1 MNAFNRIVLLI
12 IALLMVVI
20 PVLLI
25 LVALGVIS
33 AGLIDQYTGY
43 QSGLQAL
50 GGLSASAFGSTA
62 RIILA
67 VVGAILALLALLLLL
82 RELTFGK
89 RVSRSTVMD
98 DTPGRETVITASAVK
113 ALSEGAAREAGAE
126 SPSVSLATEGSSDD
140 RRRRTPWR
148 ATCGCPRRGTTP
160 RSRRAP
166 GTTSAGRWRTRAC
179 PLATSKSRCK
189 APPLRKEGR
198 IWLPGPTSSGAL

>member
-12 IALLMVVI
+12 VALLMVVI

-50 GGLSASAFGSTA
+50 GGLSASAIGSTA

-89 RVSRSTVMD
+89 RVSRSTKIE

-126 SPSVSLATEGSSDD
+126 SPSVSLASEGSSEA
-140 RRRRTPWR
+140 RRPYSVACNVRVPQSGNYTEIATRTRDNIRRTLENQGVPVGNVEV
-148 ATCGCPRRGTTP
+148 TVQGTA
-160 RSRRAP
+160 S
-166 GTTSAGRWRTRAC
+166 
-179 PLATSKSRCK
+179 
-189 APPLRKEGR
+189 
-198 IWLPGPTSSGAL
+198 